1 MAAVLKGTTL
11 TLMIKPVLYSK
22 ITKGIVVVNHCIE
35 VKFSKL
41 PIFFSWLHFLIL
53 AQLAQSSSSISAHRT
68 NELYFEVIIPSEE
81 KTVFAFKSTQK
92 RCSSKCHVTGADHEV
107 ILILTVVLKLRS
119 IMGLGDHLCH
129 SYILK
134 VNIHD
139 ALVVRWVD
147 AILQFHL
154 FTCSAEN
161 SGSTK

>member
-1 MAAVLKGTTL
+1 MTKIRRYNFFCREQKKVVWANQCEQTDKKESMAAVLKGTTL

-53 AQLAQSSSSISAHRT
+53 AQLAQSSSSMSAHRT

-92 RCSSKCHVTGADHEV
+92 RCSSKCLVTGADHEV
-107 ILILTVVLKLRS
+107 MLILTVVLKLLS
-119 IMGLGDHLCH
+119 
-129 SYILK
+129 
-134 VNIHD
+134 
-139 ALVVRWVD
+139 WV
-147 AILQFHL
+147 
-154 FTCSAEN
+154 
-161 SGSTK
+161 